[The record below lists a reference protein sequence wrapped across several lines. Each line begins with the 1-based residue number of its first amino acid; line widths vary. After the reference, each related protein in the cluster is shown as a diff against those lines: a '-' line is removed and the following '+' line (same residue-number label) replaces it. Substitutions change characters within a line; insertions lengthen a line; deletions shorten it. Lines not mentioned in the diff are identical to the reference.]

1 MGEWNTGGDAAR
13 RNGAGRDRSRS
24 FDFESDWVSPE
35 RGGYTGEASGGPD
48 LAPQARGGRDVRG
61 QPYPRPEDVDAR
73 EGFDRYGVRGE
84 KDYRGE
90 VYRTRD
96 VDQGRREAGYG
107 YAREGGVVGVNP
119 ALDRVVDDETARGWR
134 ETLGRGQGPHR
145 GRGPKTY
152 VRSDARIREDVNERL
167 SEDSW
172 LDASGIEVAV
182 QAAEVTLNGVACSRE
197 DKRHAE
203 DLAWEVG
210 GVKHVQNNL
219 RVQSA
224 GAGADSTA
232 APDHPA

>member
-1 MGEWNTGGDAAR
+1 MGEWNRGGDEAR
-13 RNGAGRDRSRS
+13 RYGAGRDRSRS
-24 FDFESDWVSPE
+24 FDFESDWVDPE
-35 RGGYTGEASGGPD
+35 HGGYTGESFGRPD
-48 LAPQARGGRDVRG
+48 VAPQDRGGRDVRG
-61 QPYPRPEDVDAR
+61 QPYPRPEDADAR

-96 VDQGRREAGYG
+96 VDQGRRETASGYG
-107 YAREGGVVGVNP
+107 REGGVVGVNP
-119 ALDRVVDDETARGWR
+119 ALDRVADDETGYGWR
-134 ETLGRGQGPHR
+134 ETFGRGPGPHR

-172 LDASGIEVAV
+172 LDASGIEVEV
-182 QAAEVTLNGVACSRE
+182 QAAEVTLSGVACSRE

-219 RVQSA
+219 RVQSG
-224 GAGADSTA
+224 GAAADPA
-232 APDHPA
+232 AAQDRPA